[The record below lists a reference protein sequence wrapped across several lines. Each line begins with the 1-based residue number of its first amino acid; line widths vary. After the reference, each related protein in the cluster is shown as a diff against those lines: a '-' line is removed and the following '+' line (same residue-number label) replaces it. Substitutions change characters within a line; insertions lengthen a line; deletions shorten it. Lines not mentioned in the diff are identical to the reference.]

1 MKIKSFESNHPSPRC
16 FLLWNLELVEQLKS
30 KEKLLNL
37 FMSKIAKNK
46 MQEVFKG
53 LEVLELELIS
63 FISYMD
69 DIIEREENER

>member
-1 MKIKSFESNHPSPRC
+1 MKVKSFETNHPSPRS

-30 KEKLLNL
+30 KEKL
-37 FMSKIAKNK
+37 
-46 MQEVFKG
+46 EVFKG

-69 DIIEREENER
+69 DIIEKEENV